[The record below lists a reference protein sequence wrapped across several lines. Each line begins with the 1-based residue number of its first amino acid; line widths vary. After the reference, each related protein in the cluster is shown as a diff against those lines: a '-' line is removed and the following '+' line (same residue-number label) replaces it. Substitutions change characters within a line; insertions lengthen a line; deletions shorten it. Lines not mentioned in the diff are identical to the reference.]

1 MGDYVGAPYNFV
13 PFGKKVY
20 RKKEIVKYNQIQGL
34 SGYIEYQVTAQT
46 PIMVDGGDKHF
57 YKGKDGKAAI
67 PGSTMRGLVRSNMQV
82 LSQSSVVDDIQ
93 NSRLMYRCVG
103 GSTYNP
109 NKNSYKTILGD
120 KPIPRNDGKGS
131 ISVLLNVKGGYI
143 KKEGAHYY
151 IIPSVVQ
158 SVQKKTGEMNYYIL
172 NERFII
178 KADFKGF
185 EILERTPGILQ
196 HENHTEFRCVEKNG
210 RKHYIGKSNYNYKPY
225 WKPIYYLLKDVDK
238 VVALS
243 KEPRKNY
250 KKGALISSGSMREK
264 KAFYVIPQMADIP
277 KDEWIL
283 IPDQDVDSYKRDLE
297 GKKNQL
303 GKNKKFYDLP
313 VDEECKPVFY
323 INLDGKIYFGYTP
336 RLRLFYEKGIFDGL
350 PEEHQVRTFDYCKSL
365 FGYTSNPG
373 VKTRKGDLLES
384 QGSYRSRLS
393 FQDAGVDQNVREESP
408 RSMVLG
414 EPKPS
419 SFLDYLTGPGGM
431 PATYRGNFW
440 LRGMKQYWL
449 HEKNL
454 KTEVGKNQRVSSS
467 FSPYPEGTSFTG
479 RIRFTNLD
487 EKELGML
494 LWSLLLEKDSQQN
507 IGKGKPYGYDRVT
520 ISLKELNIMMPDKLY
535 ESESLCLDP
544 YENQTGNCEKYIAKA
559 KEDIKQFIG
568 VDVMEY
574 QPIRDFLW
582 MKNYEKKPDEDKI
595 HYMTIGGGGVESD
608 YQNRLS
614 GQVMLDTVGVVL
626 KKEKRRPQKQQN
638 GYRNN
643 QKNGKGQNQGGNNR
657 GNGGYYG
664 NGQKKDNYKHY

>member
-1 MGDYVGAPYNFV
+1 
-13 PFGKKVY
+13 
-20 RKKEIVKYNQIQGL
+20 
-34 SGYIEYQVTAQT
+34 
-46 PIMVDGGDKHF
+46 
-57 YKGKDGKAAI
+57 
-67 PGSTMRGLVRSNMQV
+67 
-82 LSQSSVVDDIQ
+82 
-93 NSRLMYRCVG
+93 
-103 GSTYNP
+103 
-109 NKNSYKTILGD
+109 
-120 KPIPRNDGKGS
+120 
-131 ISVLLNVKGGYI
+131 
-143 KKEGAHYY
+143 
-151 IIPSVVQ
+151 
-158 SVQKKTGEMNYYIL
+158 
-172 NERFII
+172 
-178 KADFKGF
+178 
-185 EILERTPGILQ
+185 
-196 HENHTEFRCVEKNG
+196 
-210 RKHYIGKSNYNYKPY
+210 
-225 WKPIYYLLKDVDK
+225 
-238 VVALS
+238 
-243 KEPRKNY
+243 
-250 KKGALISSGSMREK
+250 
-264 KAFYVIPQMADIP
+264 
-277 KDEWIL
+277 
-283 IPDQDVDSYKRDLE
+283 
-297 GKKNQL
+297 
-303 GKNKKFYDLP
+303 
-313 VDEECKPVFY
+313 
-323 INLDGKIYFGYTP
+323 
-336 RLRLFYEKGIFDGL
+336 
-350 PEEHQVRTFDYCKSL
+350 
-365 FGYTSNPG
+365 
-373 VKTRKGDLLES
+373 
-384 QGSYRSRLS
+384 
-393 FQDAGVDQNVREESP
+393 
-408 RSMVLG
+408 MVLG

-507 IGKGKPYGYDRVT
+507 IGKGKPYGYGRVT